1 LVHLHQDDLAVAER
15 LARESIAAFADGD
28 AYGAAGGQLYL
39 GMILEGGGR
48 TAETAACFTRARQA
62 FAEIGSQ
69 ALTIEATA
77 GLARCALAGGDL
89 STATAAPAWTAS
101 RGCSSP
107 AWTSSPQ
114 PATPTAPDTSL
125 RPPPTTWNWIGGG
138 WGVDALVG
146 YQTRGHH
153 NLDLA
158 VDADQVAAAGVN
170 SVGWLL

>member
-89 STATAAPAWTAS
+89 STATALAADVWAYPAAPRQRRPGQHHVGVPHLRGRLHRS
-101 RGCSSP
+101 RRH
-107 AWTSSPQ
+107 
-114 PATPTAPDTSL
+114 
-125 RPPPTTWNWIGGG
+125 RPRR
-138 WGVDALVG
+138 
-146 YQTRGHH
+146 TRR
-153 NLDLA
+153 
-158 VDADQVAAAGVN
+158 
-170 SVGWLL
+170 